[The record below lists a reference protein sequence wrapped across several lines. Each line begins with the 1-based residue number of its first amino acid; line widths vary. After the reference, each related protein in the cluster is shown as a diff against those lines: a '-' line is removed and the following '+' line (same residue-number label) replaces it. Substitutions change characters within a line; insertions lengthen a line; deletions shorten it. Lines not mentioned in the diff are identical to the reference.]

1 MSLAAT
7 FKKLKPRRMPFA
19 AAFAN
24 FRIRTKVSVGFGLVL
39 IMLAVVGGTVV
50 TSIDAIGTDFDTFLD
65 RGRAVR
71 AVGDIES
78 AVLKIRRHT
87 AEFAFTGEAE
97 SEAKA
102 RQAAKEAKEAADATL
117 GFIKSPELRKKVED
131 IATSL
136 AAYMKEFDAV
146 VDFRLKQSALLS
158 DVLDPAGPKLQGDFE
173 QMAKTAASAGDG
185 ALEVVAMT
193 GLQAV
198 MAARLEVKDALA
210 THNLIA
216 AKKAE
221 NAFDH
226 LRQTLKDIESAT
238 TSPEIKSLCSAV
250 GTSIGKYFEFFQQA
264 MNNAI
269 EMDSLI
275 HGEMTHNSDVIDE
288 ITETIKSG
296 VQDEEKSIASE
307 VHSIIGRSETMSV
320 ALVVLG
326 LALGVGFAWL
336 IGSGIAGPVV
346 GMTGA
351 MERLA
356 GGDKSAEIPGAERKD
371 EIGQMAATVQVFRDN
386 MIKADQL
393 AEAQRAEQERKE
405 KRQKAIEGYIAQFDA
420 TVAAALK
427 TLASASTEL
436 QATANVMLATA
447 DQTQKQSNAVA
458 AVSEQATAN
467 VQTVA
472 SAADELS
479 SSITEINRQVSE
491 STRIAGQAVDEAS
504 STDTKVQRLAEAA
517 SKIGDVVAL
526 ISDIAGQTNLLAL
539 NATIEAARAGE
550 AGKGFAVVA
559 SEVKSLATQTAKATE
574 EISSLIAAIQGETQ
588 DSVDSIKAIG
598 RTIGD
603 INHIASTIASAVE
616 QQGAATQEIARN
628 VQQAAAGTSEVA
640 SNIGSVSEAA
650 AQTGSAASQVLASA
664 GELSQ
669 QAETLRA
676 EVDTFLANIR
686 AA

>member
-1 MSLAAT
+1 MSLAAV
-7 FKKLKPRRMPFA
+7 FKKLKPRRMPLA

-24 FRIRTKVSVGFGLVL
+24 LKIRTKVSAGFGLVL

-50 TSIDAIGTDFDTFLD
+50 TSIDTIGTDFDTFLD

-71 AVGDIES
+71 AVDDIES
-78 AVLKIRRHT
+78 AVLKMRRHT
-87 AEFAFTGEAE
+87 AEFAFTGDAEA
-97 SEAKA
+97 EAKA
-102 RQAAKEAKEAADATL
+102 RQAAKEAKEAADGAL
-117 GFIKSPELRKKVED
+117 GFIKSPEMRKKVED
-131 IATSL
+131 IATNL
-136 AAYMKEFDAV
+136 AGYMKEFDTV

-173 QMAKTAASAGDG
+173 QMAKMAAGAGDG
-185 ALEVVAMT
+185 TVQLMAMS

-226 LRQTLKDIESAT
+226 LREMLKGIEAAT
-238 TSPEIKSLCSAV
+238 TSPEIKSLCGAV
-250 GTSIGKYFEFFQQA
+250 GASIGKYFEDFQQA

-269 EMDSLI
+269 EMDRLI

-288 ITETIKSG
+288 ITEAIKSG
-296 VQDEEKSIASE
+296 VQDEEKSIAHE

-320 ALVVLG
+320 ALVILG
-326 LALGVGFAWL
+326 LAFGIGFALL

-356 GGDKSAEIPGAERKD
+356 GGDTSVEIPGADRRD

-393 AEAQRAEQERKE
+393 AGEQRAEQERKE

-436 QATANVMLATA
+436 QSTANVMLATA
-447 DQTQKQSNAVA
+447 DQTQKQSSAVA

-491 STRIAGQAVDEAS
+491 STRIAGQAVEEAS
-504 STDTKVQRLAEAA
+504 STDAKVQRLAEAA

-598 RTIGD
+598 KTIGD

-640 SNIGSVSEAA
+640 SNIGGVSEAA

-669 QAETLRA
+669 QAETLRG
-676 EVDTFLANIR
+676 EVDSFLANIR

>member
-1 MSLAAT
+1 MT
-7 FKKLKPRRMPFA
+7 
-19 AAFAN
+19 
-24 FRIRTKVSVGFGLVL
+24 
-39 IMLAVVGGTVV
+39 
-50 TSIDAIGTDFDTFLD
+50 IDEVEA
-65 RGRAVR
+65 
-71 AVGDIES
+71 
-78 AVLKIRRHT
+78 KIINLRRHT
-87 AEFAFTGEAE
+87 REFALTGDTKAE
-97 SEAKA
+97 SEA
-102 RQAAKEAKEAADATL
+102 RTSAAEAKSATERAFKVIHAPERRTKIEEIATL
-117 GFIKSPELRKKVED
+117 LADYVKHFDQMAELRKQQGMLQ
-131 IATSL
+131 T
-136 AAYMKEFDAV
+136 
-146 VDFRLKQSALLS
+146 
-158 DVLDPAGPKLQGDFE
+158 DVLDPTGLKLRTDFDDI
-173 QMAKTAASAGDG
+173 ADTAARGGNTDLRIL
-185 ALEVVAMT
+185 ALI
-193 GLQAV
+193 GLEALMV
-198 MAARLEVKDALA
+198 ARLDVNKA
-210 THNLIA
+210 IA
-216 AKKAE
+216 HHDEGAKKAAE
-221 NAFDH
+221 SAFAE
-226 LRQTLKDIESAT
+226 LRQKLKDMAGAA
-238 TSPEIKSLCSAV
+238 TSPDIKPLYDEINAL
-250 GTSIGKYFEFFQQA
+250 TGKYFDAFQLA
-264 MNNAI
+264 MKDVKEIDHLIDGVMARDIEVINKDAVAI
-269 EMDSLI
+269 KHSVE
-275 HGEMTHNSDVIDE
+275 E
-288 ITETIKSG
+288 
-296 VQDEEKSIASE
+296 EEKSISGHLHSLIGTSE
-307 VHSIIGRSETMSV
+307 AV
-320 ALVVLG
+320 AVVLVVVG
-326 LALGVGFAWL
+326 LALGIGFALL
-336 IGSGIAGPVV
+336 IGNGIAGPVV

-356 GGDKSAEIPGAERKD
+356 GGDKAVEIPGVERKD

-393 AEAQRAEQERKE
+393 AEEQRAEQERKE

-436 QATANVMLATA
+436 QTTANSMSATAE
-447 DQTQKQSNAVA
+447 QTQRQSSAVA
-458 AVSEQATAN
+458 AASEQATAN

-491 STRIAGQAVDEAS
+491 STRIAGQAVEEAS
-504 STDTKVQRLAEAA
+504 STDAKVQRLAEAA

-588 DSVDSIKAIG
+588 DSVESIKAIG
-598 RTIGD
+598 KTIGD

-640 SNIGSVSEAA
+640 TNITGVNEAA
-650 AQTGSAASQVLASA
+650 AETGAAASQVLASA
-664 GELSQ
+664 GDLAK
-669 QAETLRA
+669 QAETLRS